1 MTGWELVL
9 LALGCLC
16 IGFLFGSAWAC
27 YALTAE
33 PKE

>member
-1 MTGWELVL
+1 MTGWA
-9 LALGCLC
+9 LALIIIGCPLV
-16 IGFLFGSAWAC
+16 GFLFGSAWAC